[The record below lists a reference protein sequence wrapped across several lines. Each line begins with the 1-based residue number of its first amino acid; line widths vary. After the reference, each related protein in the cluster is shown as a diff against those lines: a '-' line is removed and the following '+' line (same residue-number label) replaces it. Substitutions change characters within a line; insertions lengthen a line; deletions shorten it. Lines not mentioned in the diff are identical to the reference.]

1 MENSTNTEQTDDVL
15 LERAG
20 KGDADSL
27 NELLTKHRGRLRR
40 MVELRMDPRVRGRV
54 DASDVIQEVYVEV
67 SRKLP
72 DYFRERQLPFFLWLR
87 LLTGQKVS
95 QAHRTHLGTQGR
107 DAAREVSICRGAWP
121 EASSAALAAR
131 LMGDFTSPSQVVAKE
146 EMRLLLQDALN
157 EMDETDRE
165 VLALRHFEQ
174 LSNSETAAALE
185 LSDSAACNRH
195 VRALE
200 RMKRILDR
208 GTSGATPCPE

>member
-1 MENSTNTEQTDDVL
+1 MENSASTKSTDEIL
-15 LERAG
+15 LERAEN
-20 KGDADSL
+20 GDTDSL
-27 NELLTKHRGRLRR
+27 DQLLTKHRRRLRR

-72 DYFRERQLPFFLWLR
+72 EYFEERKLPFFLWLR

-95 QAHRTHLGTQGR
+95 QAHRTHLGTKGR
-107 DAAREVSICRGAWP
+107 NAAREVSICRGAWP

-131 LMGDFTSPSQVVAKE
+131 LMGDFTSPSQAIAKK
-146 EMRLLLQDALN
+146 EMKLTLQESLN
-157 EMDETDRE
+157 EMDPTDRE

-174 LSNSETAAALE
+174 LSNSETAAALG
-185 LSDSAACNRH
+185 LSETAACNRH

-200 RMKRILDR
+200 RLKKILDR
-208 GTSGATPCPE
+208 GKGGAAP